1 MSSANRLLIVDD
13 EAGITSVIARV
24 ARELGF
30 EVGAINDS
38 AKFEDAIAALDPTII
53 MLDISMPGRDGTEL
67 IGLLAAN
74 KFGGKVVVM
83 SGTDAR
89 YIQMSSTIATVRG
102 LKVAATL
109 VKPFRVE
116 TLRDLLARLTELT

>member
-109 VKPFRVE
+109 AKPFRVE